1 MEKFR
6 NPILIVIAL
15 AVGVLL
21 YMMLMPTAAAP
32 PVTFVIDK
40 RGNIVFRLQGEPD
53 FARLHVLIEEKLNEP
68 A

>member
-1 MEKFR
+1 MDKLR
-6 NPILIVIAL
+6 NLILIVIAL

-32 PVTFVIDK
+32 QVTFVIDK

-53 FARLHVLIEEKLNEP
+53 FARLHELLEKKLAEP